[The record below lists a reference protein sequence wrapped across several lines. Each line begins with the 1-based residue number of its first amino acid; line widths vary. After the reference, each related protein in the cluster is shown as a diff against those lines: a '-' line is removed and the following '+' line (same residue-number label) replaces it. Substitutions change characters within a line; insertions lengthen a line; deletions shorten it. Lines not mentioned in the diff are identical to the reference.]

1 MLNAK
6 PLKTR
11 QICLMFIAF
20 LPVIKLFTLPGL
32 MAQAAEQDMWL
43 SALIALALD
52 LITMFVIL
60 FTLRKEDTDF
70 YGLLEDNFGRTGS
83 LIILALFA
91 LCFFIKALLP
101 VFEQQ
106 DFVTLTF
113 YVTTPKSLMFLPFFL
128 GAAYLAI
135 KPLRVI
141 GRCADVLFLFTAA
154 GLIILA
160 GFSFISFDAGAL
172 LPVCINGAEPVLRG
186 AYTAA
191 PWFGDCMYFLF
202 VTGRFERKK
211 KDGIKIFVSYTGAGL
226 AAVLFMVIFYGTF
239 SSIAF
244 RQRFAINEI
253 SKYSAVINNLG
264 RIDYLATFLLLF
276 SGIVS
281 LTLPLYFAG
290 EILNRMTRIKNLK
303 ILPLAV
309 CALCFAAVLLL
320 DRNVYGLEKFI
331 TEYAVAFFI
340 LMANVLPVFICLIA
354 RKKGVLTKKHGEK
367 TDELY
372 QD

>member
-128 GAAYLAI
+128 GAAYLAGLASGYWES
-135 KPLRVI
+135 KE
-141 GRCADVLFLFTAA
+141 DVLHNWQVDRIFEPDMDDKRRTE
-154 GLIILA
+154 LIS
-160 GFSFISFDAGAL
+160 G
-172 LPVCINGAEPVLRG
+172 
-186 AYTAA
+186 
-191 PWFGDCMYFLF
+191 W
-202 VTGRFERKK
+202 KK
-211 KDGIKIFVSYTGAGL
+211 AVSR
-226 AAVLFMVIFYGTF
+226 V
-239 SSIAF
+239 
-244 RQRFAINEI
+244 R
-253 SKYSAVINNLG
+253 
-264 RIDYLATFLLLF
+264 DW
-276 SGIVS
+276 
-281 LTLPLYFAG
+281 
-290 EILNRMTRIKNLK
+290 
-303 ILPLAV
+303 
-309 CALCFAAVLLL
+309 
-320 DRNVYGLEKFI
+320 
-331 TEYAVAFFI
+331 
-340 LMANVLPVFICLIA
+340 A
-354 RKKGVLTKKHGEK
+354 R
-367 TDELY
+367 
-372 QD
+372 